1 MEGAERLYAALGAKQ
16 GICRK
21 TGRTGRGE
29 RRAGRGKL
37 RTGREKRRPR
47 RKSRQ
52 NRRRPPGPAGGR
64 ATGGPEGLKARGQPR
79 RQRRRPPRKPPG
91 RSPRPGEKEPAQTGR
106 GRRGRTPATPQAGAG
121 ARTGKRTKTGGG
133 RRRREKTEMR
143 QRTQGERAGPCAWR
157 YSCQVASVNVR
168 ARSEHPG
175 PLVEREV
182 GVTRMEPRSQR
193 WLKTSTISRPRRES
207 CSGSLSSR
215 LSSRASI
222 SSWTRAAAVLTPHR
236 HSPLA
241 GGQARPQ
248 GRVGLAGAAGAYG
261 DDVVTARGE
270 PRETHP
276 LRPLCGP
283 DGPADLPDVPKHRE
297 AGKKRVRGSESKT
310 GPSREG
316 TGAAPRAGES
326 PGEKHPL
333 RAPCAGPEAPQT
345 SRTSQ
350 TPGGRQKA
358 CTRLW
363 ERNRDIQ
370 TAGAALGKPGDGSGA
385 SPRSALFQ
393 HGDDGGTGQARR
405 NGAGSRAGCDRV
417 RAGNGRRPRADA
429 LRRRPAGR
437 QGRTHGTRDSGETAV
452 NGS

>member
-1 MEGAERLYAALGAKQ
+1 
-16 GICRK
+16 
-21 TGRTGRGE
+21 
-29 RRAGRGKL
+29 
-37 RTGREKRRPR
+37 
-47 RKSRQ
+47 
-52 NRRRPPGPAGGR
+52 
-64 ATGGPEGLKARGQPR
+64 
-79 RQRRRPPRKPPG
+79 
-91 RSPRPGEKEPAQTGR
+91 
-106 GRRGRTPATPQAGAG
+106 
-121 ARTGKRTKTGGG
+121 
-133 RRRREKTEMR
+133 
-143 QRTQGERAGPCAWR
+143 
-157 YSCQVASVNVR
+157 
-168 ARSEHPG
+168 
-175 PLVEREV
+175 
-182 GVTRMEPRSQR
+182 MEPRSQR

-241 GGQARPQ
+241 GGQAQPQ

-261 DDVVTARGE
+261 DDVFTARGE
-270 PRETHP
+270 PPGRNTP
-276 LRPLCGP
+276 PTRAPCGP
-283 DGPADLPDVPKHRE
+283 DGPAALPDVQNHRE

-310 GPSREG
+310 GTSRQ
-316 TGAAPRAGES
+316 APGKVSRKGPARRHGQGRARGET
-326 PGEKHPL
+326 PLL
-333 RAPCAGPEAPQT
+333 RAPCAGPEAPQR

-393 HGDDGGTGQARR
+393 YGDDGGTGQARR

>member
-1 MEGAERLYAALGAKQ
+1 MSAPV
-16 GICRK
+16 
-21 TGRTGRGE
+21 RTR
-29 RRAGRGKL
+29 
-37 RTGREKRRPR
+37 
-47 RKSRQ
+47 
-52 NRRRPPGPAGGR
+52 
-64 ATGGPEGLKARGQPR
+64 
-79 RQRRRPPRKPPG
+79 
-91 RSPRPGEKEPAQTGR
+91 
-106 GRRGRTPATPQAGAG
+106 
-121 ARTGKRTKTGGG
+121 
-133 RRRREKTEMR
+133 
-143 QRTQGERAGPCAWR
+143 
-157 YSCQVASVNVR
+157 
-168 ARSEHPG
+168 RSEHPG

-261 DDVVTARGE
+261 DDVFTARGE
-270 PRETHP
+270 PPGRNTP
-276 LRPLCGP
+276 PALPLCGP

-333 RAPCAGPEAPQT
+333 RALCGPDGPAALPDVQNHREGGKTPVRASGSETEIFKPQGPPWGNPGTGAASHPAPLCSNTEMMAAQARPGETVREAAPAVTGYAQ
-345 SRTSQ
+345 
-350 TPGGRQKA
+350 
-358 CTRLW
+358 
-363 ERNRDIQ
+363 EM
-370 TAGAALGKPGDGSGA
+370 AGAPGRMHPHRAGSIA
-385 SPRSALFQ
+385 RALFT
-393 HGDDGGTGQARR
+393 GGM
-405 NGAGSRAGCDRV
+405 
-417 RAGNGRRPRADA
+417 
-429 LRRRPAGR
+429 AGR
-437 QGRTHGTRDSGETAV
+437 SKASRLFHCPGSSTWGEMIGGNSQAADLIMRQ
-452 NGS
+452 NGLFRARKPDGEYLKSRPTSFTEVL

>member
-1 MEGAERLYAALGAKQ
+1 MSGGQ
-16 GICRK
+16 RK
-21 TGRTGRGE
+21 C
-29 RRAGRGKL
+29 
-37 RTGREKRRPR
+37 PR
-47 RKSRQ
+47 
-52 NRRRPPGPAGGR
+52 
-64 ATGGPEGLKARGQPR
+64 
-79 RQRRRPPRKPPG
+79 
-91 RSPRPGEKEPAQTGR
+91 
-106 GRRGRTPATPQAGAG
+106 
-121 ARTGKRTKTGGG
+121 
-133 RRRREKTEMR
+133 
-143 QRTQGERAGPCAWR
+143 
-157 YSCQVASVNVR
+157 
-168 ARSEHPG
+168 RSEHPG

-261 DDVVTARGE
+261 DDVFTARGE
-270 PRETHP
+270 PPGRNTP
-276 LRPLCGP
+276 PALPLCGP

-333 RAPCAGPEAPQT
+333 RALCGPDGPAALPDVQNHREGGKTPVRASGSETEIFKPQGPPWGN
-345 SRTSQ
+345 
-350 TPGGRQKA
+350 PG
-358 CTRLW
+358 T
-363 ERNRDIQ
+363 
-370 TAGAALGKPGDGSGA
+370 GAASHPA
-385 SPRSALFQ
+385 RSALFQ

-429 LRRRPAGR
+429 SAPRRLHR
-437 QGRTHGTRDSGETAV
+437 QGPVHRGDGREVQGVQALPLSRLFHMGGDDWREQSGRGPDYAAKWPVSSTETGAR
-452 NGS
+452 